1 MEEWDKDSEEIS
13 KVAPDKEKARSL
25 LKLVTLREKDLTGK
39 TEEFST
45 LIVEGQYEIVKE
57 LITALMSVDGYK
69 SLSHKLLIS
78 YLKEFYP
85 DFSMQ
90 EIILLDQLRKI
101 RNDIAYRGLMIK
113 PDYLQRNKFE
123 IIKIISKLKKLLLQ
137 KITP

>member
-1 MEEWDKDSEEIS
+1 MDGWDKDSEEIS
-13 KVAPDKEKARSL
+13 KVVQDKEKARSL
-25 LKLVTLREKDLTGK
+25 LRLVELREKDLAGK

-45 LIVEGQYEIVKE
+45 LIVEGRYEIVKE
-57 LITALMSVDGYK
+57 LITALMSADGYK

-85 DFSMQ
+85 DFSMG

-113 PDYLQRNKFE
+113 PDYLQRNVSE
-123 IIKIISKLKKLLLQ
+123 ILEITTKLKKILLRKLNL
-137 KITP
+137 

>member
-1 MEEWDKDSEEIS
+1 MDGWDKDSEEIS
-13 KVAPDKEKARSL
+13 KVVPDKEKARSL
-25 LKLVTLREKDLTGK
+25 LRLVELREKDLAGK

-45 LIVEGQYEIVKE
+45 LIVEGRYEIVKE
-57 LITALMSVDGYK
+57 LITALMSADGYK

-85 DFSMQ
+85 DFSMG

-113 PDYLQRNKFE
+113 PDYLQRNVSE
-123 IIKIISKLKKLLLQ
+123 ILEITTKLKKILLRKLNL
-137 KITP
+137 